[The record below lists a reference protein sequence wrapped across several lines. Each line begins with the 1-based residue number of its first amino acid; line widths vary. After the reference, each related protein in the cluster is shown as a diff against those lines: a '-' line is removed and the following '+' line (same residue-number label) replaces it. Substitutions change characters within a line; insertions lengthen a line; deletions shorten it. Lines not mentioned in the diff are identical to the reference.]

1 MFTITTPSRSPSY
14 EGEKYAWCF
23 LFHSECKNLLYT
35 KEMEKPIL
43 YKLTSRLKSV
53 LASASRVSEELQ
65 HHHVGTEH
73 LLYGMLQ
80 ESGSLAYSILKKF
93 GLTPEFVRNEL
104 DLMEKGSEWKEELS
118 SHTRASFEK
127 GARTAF
133 QYHHRY
139 IGTEHILYGILTL
152 KDSMGYKILEKSP
165 VDVKSLQQQVQI
177 VLKSTSHFPD
187 LSNLL
192 GSSPAAKQSG
202 APGKMNQKQDL
213 PIILPS
219 EASGL
224 PAGMHGGSKKQKTP
238 AFDFFTQDLTE
249 LASKNKFDPV
259 IGRSKEVDRVM
270 SILNRKNKNNPI
282 LIGEPGVGK
291 TAIVTGLSQRIVSG
305 QVPAKL
311 QGKKILSLDM
321 TGILAGTTFRGEFEE
336 RIKELM
342 RELED
347 NRDTILFIDEIHTI
361 VGAGSSGGSMDA
373 ANMLKPMLARG
384 EVSIIGATT
393 IDEYRKHI
401 EKDAALERRFQP
413 VQVKEPS
420 PEETIAILEGAREAY
435 EAHHGLNVTDEAI
448 HAAVE
453 MSIRYIPDRFLPDK
467 ALDLLDEAAA
477 TLQLKIAGTE
487 EAQKANMLKNELAKI
502 RKEKESAIE
511 AEHYEEAL
519 LAKRKEDTIAEE
531 LALTA
536 RKLSAQNEAKRISI
550 TEEHIAQV
558 VADSTG
564 IPAGR
569 LLKEESKKL
578 ANLEDIMHKYIVG
591 QEQAIHAIA
600 RYVRRSRA
608 GIANPNRPLGSF
620 IFLGP
625 TGVGKTETAKVL
637 AKEVFENADAL
648 IRVDMSEFME
658 SHSVSRL
665 IGAPAGYVGYEEG
678 GKLTESV
685 RRQPYAVIL
694 FDEIEKAHRDVW
706 NILLQI
712 LDEGELTDSHGRKV
726 NFRNTIIIMT
736 SNIGSHELSQQ
747 ARMGFAMPI
756 ESSER
761 DSAEEKYEQLKAS
774 VLKELQ
780 DRMAPELLSR
790 IDQIIVYSPLT
801 MKDMEAIAKHAV
813 RALQTLLASKAIT
826 LVVSKGVTHEIADRA
841 FKEGKGA
848 RPIRRIVQELLE
860 DPIAHSII
868 NKEILEGQTVTARKT
883 GNAIV
888 VTAMEQVAR

>member
-1 MFTITTPSRSPSY
+1 
-14 EGEKYAWCF
+14 
-23 LFHSECKNLLYT
+23 
-35 KEMEKPIL
+35 MEKPIQD
-43 YKLTSRLKSV
+43 KLTSRLKNV
-53 LASASRVSEELQ
+53 LATASKMSQELSHQ
-65 HHHVGTEH
+65 QIGTEH
-73 LLYGMLQ
+73 VLYGMVE

-93 GLTPEFVRNEL
+93 GLTPDFVLGEL
-104 DLMEKGSEWKEELS
+104 KTMEKGEQWKEELS
-118 SHTRASFEK
+118 AHTRAAFEK

-152 KDSMGYKILEKSP
+152 KDSAAYKMLEKSP
-165 VDVKSLQQQVQI
+165 VDIKALLQQVQI

-192 GSSPAAKQSG
+192 GTGG
-202 APGKMNQKQDL
+202 APLQEDEQKPSRRQGQN
-213 PIILPS
+213 PSVILPES
-219 EASGL
+219 
-224 PAGMHGGSKKQKTP
+224 AGIPTGQPGPTNPHGGGKKQKTP
-238 AFDFFTQDLTE
+238 AFDFFTQDIT
-249 LASKNKFDPV
+249 AQAAANKFDPV
-259 IGRSKEVDRVM
+259 IGRAKEVDRLM

-282 LIGEPGVGK
+282 LIGDPGVGK
-291 TAIVTGLSQRIVSG
+291 TAIVIGLAQLIAAG

-311 QGKKILSLDM
+311 QGKRILSLDM
-321 TGILAGTTFRGEFEE
+321 AGILAGTTFRGEFEE

-342 RELED
+342 HELEE

-373 ANMLKPMLARG
+373 ANMLKPILARG

-393 IDEYRKHI
+393 FEEHRRHI

-413 VQVKEPS
+413 ITVKEPT
-420 PEETIAILEGAREAY
+420 PEETLVILQGAREAY
-435 EAHHGLNVTDEAI
+435 ETHHGLTVTDEAI
-448 HAAVE
+448 QAAVE

-477 TLQLKIAGTE
+477 TLQLKIASTE
-487 EAQKANMLKNELAKI
+487 EAHKANTLKNELEELRQK
-502 RKEKESAIE
+502 KENAIE
-511 AEHYEEAL
+511 SEHYEDAL
-519 LAKRKEDTIAEE
+519 AAKRQEDALGEE
-531 LALTA
+531 LAAYT
-536 RKLSAQNEAKRISI
+536 RKLSAKSDSKQISI
-550 TEEHIAQV
+550 NAEHIAQV
-558 VADSTG
+558 IASNTG
-564 IPAGR
+564 IPAGKI
-569 LLKEESKKL
+569 LKEESKKL
-578 ANLEDIMHKYIVG
+578 ANLEDVMHRFIVG
-591 QEQAIHAIA
+591 QEQAIHAVA

-625 TGVGKTETAKVL
+625 TGVGKTETAKIL
-637 AKEVFENADAL
+637 AREVFENEDAL

-658 SHSVSRL
+658 AHSVSRL

-678 GKLTESV
+678 GKLTETV

-712 LDEGELTDSHGRKV
+712 LDEGELTDAHGRKV

-747 ARMGFAMPI
+747 ARMGFAMPV
-756 ESSER
+756 ESEEK
-761 DSAEEKYEQLKAS
+761 DSAEHKYEELKDA

-780 DRMAPELLSR
+780 SKMAPELFAR
-790 IDQIIVYSPLT
+790 IDQVIVFSPLSASN
-801 MKDMEAIAKHAV
+801 MEKIVKNHI
-813 RALQTLLASKAIT
+813 RALQEILTAKDIQLQ
-826 LVVSKGVTHEIADRA
+826 VSKGVVTEIAQRA

-848 RPIRRIVQELLE
+848 RPIRRIVQDLLE

-868 NKEILEGQTVTARKT
+868 NKEFSKGQILNAKKSGQNVVIEHAQQEHTTA
-883 GNAIV
+883 
-888 VTAMEQVAR
+888 

>member
-1 MFTITTPSRSPSY
+1 
-14 EGEKYAWCF
+14 
-23 LFHSECKNLLYT
+23 
-35 KEMEKPIL
+35 MEKPIQD
-43 YKLTSRLKSV
+43 KLTSRLKNV
-53 LASASRVSEELQ
+53 LATASKISQELS
-65 HHHVGTEH
+65 HRHIGTEH
-73 LLYGMLQ
+73 VLYGMAQ

-93 GLTPEFVRNEL
+93 GLTPEFVLSEL
-104 DLMEKGSEWKEELS
+104 AAMDKGNGWKEELS
-118 SHTRASFEK
+118 AHTRAAFEK

-152 KDSMGYKILEKSP
+152 KDSIAYKILEKSP
-165 VDVKSLQQQVQI
+165 VDVKALLQQVQI

-192 GSSPAAKQSG
+192 GGNAGIKLQDEETKQM
-202 APGKMNQKQDL
+202 KHQDHG
-213 PIILPS
+213 PSMILPES
-219 EASGL
+219 ANMGGSH
-224 PAGMHGGSKKQKTP
+224 AGMPGGQTTGKKQKTP
-238 AFDFFTQDLTE
+238 AFDFFTQDLT
-249 LASKNKFDPV
+249 AQAAANKFDPV
-259 IGRSKEVDRVM
+259 IGRSKEVDRMM

-282 LIGEPGVGK
+282 LIGDPGVGK
-291 TAIVTGLSQRIVSG
+291 TAIVIGLAQRIASG

-311 QGKKILSLDM
+311 QGKRILSLDM
-321 TGILAGTTFRGEFEE
+321 AGILAGTTFRGEFEE

-342 RELED
+342 HELEE

-373 ANMLKPMLARG
+373 ANMLKPILARG
-384 EVSIIGATT
+384 EVSVIGATT
-393 IDEYRKHI
+393 FEEHRKHI

-413 VQVKEPS
+413 IQVKEPT
-420 PEETIAILEGAREAY
+420 PEETLSILQGAREAY
-435 EAHHGLNVTDEAI
+435 EAHHGLTVTDEAI
-448 HAAVE
+448 QAAVE

-487 EAQKANMLKNELAKI
+487 EAHKANTLKNELELLRQK
-502 RKEKESAIE
+502 KEAAIE
-511 AEHYEEAL
+511 AEHYEDAL
-519 LAKRKEDTIAEE
+519 AAKRQEDTLGEE
-531 LALTA
+531 LSAYT
-536 RKLSAQNEAKRISI
+536 RKLSAKSDSKQLSI
-550 TEEHIAQV
+550 NAEHIAQV
-558 VADSTG
+558 VAEHTG
-564 IPAGR
+564 IPAGNI
-569 LLKEESKKL
+569 LKEESKKL
-578 ANLEDIMHKYIVG
+578 AHLEDVMHRFIVG
-591 QEQAIHAIA
+591 QEQAIHAVS

-608 GIANPNRPLGSF
+608 GIASPNRPLGSF

-637 AKEVFENADAL
+637 AREVFENEDAL

-678 GKLTESV
+678 GKLTETV

-747 ARMGFAMPI
+747 ARMGFAMPV
-756 ESSER
+756 ES
-761 DSAEEKYEQLKAS
+761 EEQDQAQHKYEQLKDT

-780 DRMAPELLSR
+780 NQMAPELLAR
-790 IDQIIVYSPLT
+790 IDQVIVFSPLSSS
-801 MKDMEAIAKHAV
+801 DMEKIVKNHI
-813 RALQTLLASKAIT
+813 RALQEI
-826 LVVSKGVTHEIADRA
+826 LVTKDIALQVSKGVITDIAERA

-848 RPIRRIVQELLE
+848 RPIRRIVQDVLE

-868 NKEILEGQTVTARKT
+868 NKEFSKGQIVTAKKS
-883 GNAIV
+883 GDKV
-888 VTAMEQVAR
+888 VLEHVQAEHANV